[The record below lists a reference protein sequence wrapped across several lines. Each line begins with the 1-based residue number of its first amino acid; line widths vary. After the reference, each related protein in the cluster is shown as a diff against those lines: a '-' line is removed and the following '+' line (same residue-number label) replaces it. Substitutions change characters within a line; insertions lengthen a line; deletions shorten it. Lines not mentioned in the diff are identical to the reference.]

1 MPEYR
6 LGSEGRGW
14 TLHIVGRSPALSAGE
29 NMSTQNR
36 KSKYANWR
44 RVFKTSSLSE
54 DDMESSRH
62 GDQESFQY
70 SHVNSFIETAL

>member
-1 MPEYR
+1 
-6 LGSEGRGW
+6 
-14 TLHIVGRSPALSAGE
+14 
-29 NMSTQNR
+29 MSTQNR